1 MHNLLIT
8 WQRYEIVFICRVF
21 AIHFLLIV
29 TQKAQIVT
37 DFHPL
42 GAYSPPLQVRGQGG
56 GSVFYGLAEI
66 PTSHKH
72 TQIASPQITDT
83 PFTKMMRMAAM
94 PEMNSETHP
103 HFPSL

>member
-21 AIHFLLIV
+21 AIHFLLI
-29 TQKAQIVT
+29 
-37 DFHPL
+37 
-42 GAYSPPLQVRGQGG
+42 RGLIYYLTIYHLPFITFLHCFIFTLWG
-56 GSVFYGLAEI
+56 YGFAEI